1 MINLFKYIK
10 KLIIPISIF
19 LIFFITSN
27 FDSIKFYF
35 HITKEIIK
43 LNSNLAVIAS
53 NFYTEPASEVSHKD
67 IVYKS
72 RGNLD
77 LTLDIYSPKINK
89 EGGSPVIIYVFGDS
103 WMYGNKNLPTE
114 LSPIIETLREEGF
127 TIISTS
133 YELLK
138 TNAIFDKQISDIK
151 DTIRWIY
158 KNKDVYNFDTNNIG
172 IVSPSAGS
180 QLSMIAAYS
189 DNDMFLGDS
198 ALASYPSDISYVV
211 DLFGPTELS
220 KINIS
225 LAPNEV
231 AEKFDSYDIDTIS
244 NLYSPINY
252 VKEDLPDTLIV
263 HSMIDNIVPYNS
275 SLKLYNEAKKKNN
288 NFEFLS
294 LETCTH
300 YLENLSTKEAIS
312 LYFKILS
319 FIYTKSLK

>member
-1 MINLFKYIK
+1 ML
-10 KLIIPISIF
+10 LLSIIF
-19 LIFFITSN
+19 IFFIISN
-27 FDSIKFYF
+27 FDYIKFYF
-35 HITKEIIK
+35 NITKEIIK
-43 LNSNLAVIAS
+43 LNSDLAVIAS
-53 NFYTEPASEVSHKD
+53 NFYTEPASEISYKD

-72 RGNLD
+72 RENLE
-77 LTLDIYSPKINK
+77 LTLDIYSSKKTK

-114 LSPIIETLREEGF
+114 LSPIIEALREEGF

-138 TNAIFDKQISDIK
+138 TDAIFDKQISDIK

-172 IVSPSAGS
+172 IISLSAGA
-180 QLSMIAAYS
+180 QLSMIAAFS
-189 DNDMFLGDS
+189 DDDMFLGDVTLS
-198 ALASYPSDISYVV
+198 SYPSNIAYIV

-225 LAPNEV
+225 LAPSEV
-231 AEKFDSYDIDTIS
+231 IKNFTSYDIDTIS
-244 NLYSPINY
+244 KLYSPINY

-263 HSMIDNIVPYNS
+263 HSIVDNIVPYNS

-319 FIYTKSLK
+319 FIYTKSSN

>member
-1 MINLFKYIK
+1 MNLFKYIK

-19 LIFFITSN
+19 LICLIISN

-35 HITKEIIK
+35 NITKEIIK

-77 LTLDIYSPKINK
+77 LTLDIYSSKINK

-103 WMYGNKNLPTE
+103 WMYGNKNLPAE
-114 LSPIIETLREEGF
+114 LSPIIEALREEGF
-127 TIISTS
+127 TVISTS

-138 TNAIFDKQISDIK
+138 TDAIFEKQISDIK

-158 KNKDVYNFDTNNIG
+158 KNKDTYNFDTNNIG
-172 IVSPSAGS
+172 IISPSAGS
-180 QLSMIAAYS
+180 QLSMIAAFS
-189 DNDMFLGDS
+189 DDDMFIGDLTLS
-198 ALASYPSDISYVV
+198 EYPSDISYVV
-211 DLFGPTELS
+211 DLFGPSELS
-220 KINIS
+220 KINVS

-231 AEKFDSYDIDTIS
+231 AEKFASYDIDTIS

-252 VKEDLPDTLIV
+252 VKEDLPNTLII
-263 HSMIDNIVPYNS
+263 HSMVDTIVPYNS
-275 SLKLYNEAKKKNN
+275 SLKLFNEAKKKKN

-319 FIYTKSLK
+319 FIYTNSLN